1 MKNLP
6 IEVSEDEIEDMFAAV
21 DKNKDDKISYR
32 EFQKMINPPDIPQAA
47 KPYVSQIG
55 LKPQLFSP
63 PSGKANN
70 LKTRTLLLR
79 VKHEPDDSFFVL
91 MTTSNLNLS
100 IFGKCFFIV

>member
-6 IEVSEDEIEDMFAAV
+6 IEVSEDDIEDMFAAV

-63 PSGKANN
+63 PSGKA
-70 LKTRTLLLR
+70 KDLLEHPLA
-79 VKHEPDDSFFVL
+79 FFVL
-91 MTTSNLNLS
+91 MTTFNLS
-100 IFGKCFFIV
+100 IFGKGFFIV

>member
-6 IEVSEDEIEDMFAAV
+6 IEVSEEDIEDMFAAV

-47 KPYVSQIG
+47 KPFVSQLG

-63 PSGKANN
+63 PSGKELCFNHQ
-70 LKTRTLLLR
+70 TQSR
-79 VKHEPDDSFFVL
+79 VLIMNGNTIEWQVQF
-91 MTTSNLNLS
+91 
-100 IFGKCFFIV
+100 

>member
-6 IEVSEDEIEDMFAAV
+6 IEVSEDDIEDMFAAV

-47 KPYVSQIG
+47 KPYVSQLG

-63 PSGKANN
+63 PSGKEAIFNSGLMQYN
-70 LKTRTLLLR
+70 IYITTTLK
-79 VKHEPDDSFFVL
+79 FF
-91 MTTSNLNLS
+91 
-100 IFGKCFFIV
+100 

>member
-6 IEVSEDEIEDMFAAV
+6 IEVSEDDIEDMFAAV

-47 KPYVSQIG
+47 KPYISQIG

-63 PSGKANN
+63 PTGKAKS
-70 LKTRTLLLR
+70 LKDLKLPLLC
-79 VKHEPDDSFFVL
+79 VQS
-91 MTTSNLNLS
+91 MSMMM
-100 IFGKCFFIV
+100 IFSLF